1 MQCALAFGSSE
12 ILPAMR
18 HASML
23 ALVRKMCKYS
33 GWKTMDIQVESRG
46 DRRIVHIKNKITF
59 EHCPLLQSRLDAVLE
74 EGVREVVID
83 FRDVP
88 FMDSSG
94 IGEILRLYKLVR
106 DRHGE
111 LVLVNPNQKLHNLF
125 TMYRFEK
132 FMKIRDSVEAGQE

>member
-1 MQCALAFGSSE
+1 
-12 ILPAMR
+12 
-18 HASML
+18 
-23 ALVRKMCKYS
+23 
-33 GWKTMDIQVESRG
+33 MDIQVESRG
-46 DRRIVHIKNKITF
+46 NRRIVHIKNKITF
-59 EHCPLLQSRLDAVLE
+59 EHCPLLQSRLDTVLE

-106 DRHGE
+106 DRQGE